1 MPPASPLSAP
11 ESTPASCRSST
22 GPDKSPGTALRRRR
36 RLAVGIALGLA
47 GSCLLAACGSS
58 TSSTAG
64 KPSQV
69 LHMAFQADMGTPDP
83 DIFYA
88 TEGLEVTNSVY
99 EGLLRYSNNS
109 THVAGDLASTW
120 SVSTDRRTYTF
131 RLRHGVRFHDGTAF
145 DASAV
150 RFSFAR
156 RTAVNQGP
164 AYMLVHVSSVATP
177 DPYTVIV
184 HLNEPVSAF
193 LDYLASPFGPKMVSP
208 TAITKHSVGGDHA
221 QKWLL
226 THDAGSGP
234 FEFASFQPS
243 VLYVLD
249 RFAGWWGSKPAV
261 AQIRINIVPLIA
273 TQQLEFQQGQLD
285 VITHGLLTSNFESLR
300 HQAGFSG
307 MSYPTELKAIMDVNP
322 HRGPFVSQAA
332 RAALEQAID
341 KRTLTSTVFG
351 GEGTPSTQLYPAG
364 ELAAA
369 VTTSQVPYDPSVLR
383 KLVPGLPTKK
393 VDIAY
398 DSTDPR
404 NQRFAELIG
413 AELDAVGMRATSR
426 PIPLSQMFELAK
438 APARGPDILV
448 QTTNPDAA
456 HPDTWARI
464 YMSKG
469 GGANYLQCFVPAA
482 DALLD
487 KGLAATAPDAV
498 ARDYG
503 AAGNLLV
510 KSGCYID
517 VADVNDDI
525 VARSG
530 LAGIYHVPSM
540 PWAIGA
546 ETLTLR
552 G

>member
-1 MPPASPLSAP
+1 VPHERPGAAP
-11 ESTPASCRSST
+11 S
-22 GPDKSPGTALRRRR
+22 RRR
-36 RLAVGIALGLA
+36 RLAAGVALLLA
-47 GSCLLAACGSS
+47 GSCALGACGSS
-58 TSSTAG
+58 TSGTSATGSAGSTTSTG
-64 KPSQV
+64 SKPLQV
-69 LHMAFQADMGTPDP
+69 VHMAFQADMGTPDP
-83 DIFYA
+83 DIFYS

-109 THVAGDLASTW
+109 TQVTGDLASAW
-120 SVSTDRRTYTF
+120 SVSPDKRTYTF
-131 RLRHGVRFHDGTAF
+131 QLRHGARFHDGSPF
-145 DASAV
+145 DSSAV

-164 AYMLVHVSSVATP
+164 AYMLAQVSSVATP
-177 DPYTVIV
+177 DPYTVVV
-184 HLNEPVSAF
+184 HLKEPVSAF
-193 LDYLASPFGPKMVSP
+193 LDYLASPFGPKMMSP

-234 FEFASFQPS
+234 FEFASFAPN
-243 VLYVLD
+243 VHYVLD
-249 RFAGWWGSKPAV
+249 RFAGWWGPKPAL
-261 AQIRINIVPLIA
+261 AQIVISIVPSIT
-273 TQQLEFQQGQLD
+273 TQQLELQQGQLD
-285 VITHGLLTSNFESLR
+285 TITHGLLTSDFESLR
-300 HQAGFSG
+300 HRAGFSG
-307 MSYPTELKAIMDVNP
+307 TSYPTELKAILFVNP
-322 HRGPFVSQAA
+322 HRGAFASQAT
-332 RAALEQAID
+332 RDALEQAID
-341 KRTLTSTVFG
+341 KRALTSTVFG

-364 ELAAA
+364 ELAAN

-383 KLVPGLPTKK
+383 KLVPGLSTKK

-404 NQRFAELIG
+404 NQRFAELVG
-413 AELDAVGMRATSR
+413 VALDAVGMQATSR
-426 PIPLSQMFELAK
+426 AIPISQMFGLAK
-438 APARGPDILV
+438 APAQAPDILV

-469 GGANYLQCFVPAA
+469 GGANYLQCIVPAA
-482 DALLD
+482 DAQLD
-487 KGLAATAPDAV
+487 KGLAATSPDAV
-498 ARDYG
+498 ARYYG
-503 AAGNLLV
+503 TAGNLLV
-510 KSGCYID
+510 KSGCFID

-525 VARSG
+525 VVRSG

-546 ETLTLR
+546 ETLALR